1 MTTAQQRPR
10 RGGGGRR
17 RRVCLCKEATID
29 YKEVSLLRRMLTD
42 RGRMESAKKSGN
54 CAKCQRQVRLAIQQ
68 ARFLGLLPFA
78 TDHIRVTSVLSSAH
92 ADEDEQEEE
101 VLEPDDVDE
110 AEEPDEAESGSDSDD
125 VLEDVAG
132 ETDGS
137 PEEDD

>member
-1 MTTAQQRPR
+1 
-10 RGGGGRR
+10 
-17 RRVCLCKEATID
+17 
-29 YKEVSLLRRMLTD
+29 
-42 RGRMESAKKSGN
+42 MESAKKSGN

-92 ADEDEQEEE
+92 ADEQEEE
-101 VLEPDDVDE
+101 VLEPEDVDE

-132 ETDGS
+132 EIDGS